1 MKKSIQASLLTLLA
15 AALLAPAS
23 PAGALFGSGGK
34 KKPAAPA
41 AQPPQADAS
50 LPGMEGGSD
59 EDLQP
64 EAQKAQAQPAA
75 QPSGQAPGAGD
86 AAEPKVSESE
96 TAVGTNPAQA
106 ASGAMPKEVEIKDAT
121 GKQKSRKA
129 PLQIQID
136 PFESIRPSIKPDENL
151 LLAESPLTV
160 VWRLTHPE
168 FLRNARVVQPWRTT
182 FSERPG
188 MIFRPRDMLGDVLG
202 RKLEPKEAK
211 SYRWSL
217 TIADED
223 GKVFQQFEGSS
234 NPPEEIIWDGQND
247 QDDWIRAGKAYS
259 PVYMFTDSEGT
270 PYTRAGRPIKQ
281 TAFVHQEKT
290 GLHITIDSG
299 SLFAT
304 SKDSSRLASGGSA
317 MLRGAADLIKRRYSG
332 VPLRLEAYASS
343 KDLADR
349 QVQTTQDFLIKELMM
364 LPQDVSTD
372 TAQAAFSEQR
382 LEIILLNR

>member
-1 MKKSIQASLLTLLA
+1 MKKNLDASLILVLA
-15 AALLAPAS
+15 AALLAPARQ
-23 PAGALFGSGGK
+23 ADALFGSGK
-34 KKPAAPA
+34 KKAAAAPA
-41 AQPPQADAS
+41 QAPQADSS
-50 LPGMEGGSD
+50 LPGMEPGSD
-59 EDLQP
+59 QDQDSAP
-64 EAQKAQAQPAA
+64 PADSQKAQPASQSA
-75 QPSGQAPGAGD
+75 ASAGGE

-96 TAVGTNPAQA
+96 TAVGTNPSGSS
-106 ASGAMPKEVEIKDAT
+106 SGAMPKEVEIKGSE

-129 PLQIQID
+129 PLQIQVD
-136 PFESIRPSIKPDENL
+136 AFESIRPSIKPDDNL

-188 MIFRPRDMLGDVLG
+188 MIFRPRDTLADVLG
-202 RKLEPKEAK
+202 HKVEPKEAK

-217 TIADED
+217 TIADEY

-234 NPPEEIIWDGQND
+234 SPPEEIIWDGQND
-247 QDDWIRAGKAYS
+247 QDEWIRAGKAYS
-259 PVYMFTDSEGT
+259 PVYMFTDADGT
-270 PYTRAGRPIKQ
+270 PYTRAGRPIKES
-281 TAFVHQEKT
+281 AFVHQEKT
-290 GLHITIDSG
+290 GMHITIDSG
-299 SLFAT
+299 ALFAT
-304 SKDSSRLASGGSA
+304 AKDSSRLNTGGTA

-349 QVQTTQDFLIKELMM
+349 QIQTTQDFLIKELMI

-372 TAQAAFSEQR
+372 TAQAAFADQR